1 MWHVVHFKDDFLK
14 LCFLDELYFI
24 MKFYEYSWMDF
35 HLVKMASNPNDHDK
49 NGFKNMKFEVNTSQ
63 FALNMFK
70 IKLWV
75 SLNFERVF
83 LKR

>member
-1 MWHVVHFKDDFLK
+1 M
-14 LCFLDELYFI
+14 I
-24 MKFYEYSWMDF
+24 I
-35 HLVKMASNPNDHDK
+35 DK
-49 NGFKNMKFEVNTSQ
+49 NGFKNMKFEVKTSQ